1 MIILVKVHDL
11 MKSAQMKKI
20 LIPEKLSI
28 VGFDDSPTAEQVW
41 PSLSTVKQPVIE
53 MALHAA
59 KLLIGEFDG
68 LTEETVSKEFKS
80 EIIIRESLKNLN

>member
-1 MIILVKVHDL
+1 
-11 MKSAQMKKI
+11 
-20 LIPEKLSI
+20 
-28 VGFDDSPTAEQVW
+28 
-41 PSLSTVKQPVIE
+41 

-80 EIIIRESLKNLN
+80 EIIIRESVKNLNQRDL